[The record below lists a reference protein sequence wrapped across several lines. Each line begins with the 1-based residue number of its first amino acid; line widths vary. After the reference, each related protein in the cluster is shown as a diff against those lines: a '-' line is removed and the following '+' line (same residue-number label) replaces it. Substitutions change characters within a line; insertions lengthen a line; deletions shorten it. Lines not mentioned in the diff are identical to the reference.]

1 MFRRHGFIA
10 AGGALAL
17 ALAAGCTSSNGT
29 SGNTSAG
36 GGSGS
41 NGGNGTAVSLAP
53 VAEIQAALA
62 KAANDKTVKVHGT
75 ISSPQGSGNLDAQ
88 EQFGDNL
95 EMSMNMGLGG
105 MQISEVLIGDTL
117 YMKIPALSAELG
129 GKPWAKVGLGTMG
142 SLGSTLQSLVDS
154 AKNTDPA
161 AQLQPLLASG
171 DIKKVGTETVDGVR
185 ATHYS
190 GTVDPATAFSSS
202 QAAKNLTAD
211 QIAQIKSMLSSAGV
225 TSEKIDVWVG
235 SDGLPVEE
243 TISMTTSAGAEKVD
257 LHMSGWGQPISVAAP
272 PAGQVADIT
281 SMMGSALATP
291 SS

>member
-1 MFRRHGFIA
+1 MMLRQAREIRR
-10 AGGALAL
+10 
-17 ALAAGCTSSNGT
+17 C
-29 SGNTSAG
+29 
-36 GGSGS
+36 
-41 NGGNGTAVSLAP
+41 LAP

-117 YMKIPALSAELG
+117 YMKIPALSSELG

-171 DIKKVGTETVDGVR
+171 DLKKVGTETVDGVQ

>member
-17 ALAAGCTSSNGT
+17 ALAAGCTTNGT
-29 SGNTSAG
+29 SGTNNAG

-41 NGGNGTAVSLAP
+41 NGGNGTAVNLAP
-53 VAEIQAALA
+53 VAEIQAALT
-62 KAANDKTVKVHGT
+62 KAANDTTVKVHGT
-75 ISSPQGSGNLDAQ
+75 ITSPEGSGNLDGQ
-88 EQFGDNL
+88 EQFGDTVEL
-95 EMSMNMGLGG
+95 SMSMGLAG
-105 MQISEVLIGDTL
+105 MQISEVLVGDIIYL
-117 YMKIPALSAELG
+117 KIPAMSAELG
-129 GKPWAKVGLGTMG
+129 GKPWAKISLSTMG

-202 QAAKNLTAD
+202 QAAKNLTPD
-211 QIAQIKSMLSSAGV
+211 QISQIKSMLSSAGV

-235 SDGLPVEE
+235 SDGLSVQE
-243 TISMTTSAGAEKVD
+243 TISMDTKAGAEKID
-257 LHMSGWGQPISVAAP
+257 LHMSGWGQPVSITAP
-272 PAGQVADIT
+272 PADQT
-281 SMMGSALATP
+281 SDVTSLVGGALATP

>member
-1 MFRRHGFIA
+1 MFKRHGFIA
-10 AGGALAL
+10 AGGALTL
-17 ALAAGCTSSNGT
+17 ALAAGCMSSNGT
-29 SGNTSAG
+29 SGNTNAG
-36 GGSGS
+36 GGSAS
-41 NGGNGTAVSLAP
+41 NGGSGAAAGLAP
-53 VAEIQAALA
+53 VAEIQAALT

-105 MQISEVLIGDTL
+105 MQISEVLIGDAL
-117 YMKIPALSAELG
+117 YLKIPALSGELG
-129 GKPWAKVGLGTMG
+129 GKPWAKVSLGTMG

-171 DIKKVGTETVDGVR
+171 DLKKVGTETVDGAA

-202 QAAKNLTAD
+202 QAAKNLTPD
-211 QIAQIKSMLSSAGV
+211 QISQIKSMLSSAGV

-243 TISMTTSAGAEKVD
+243 TISMNTAAGAEKVD
-257 LHMSGWGQPISVAAP
+257 LHMTGWGQPISVTAP
-272 PAGQVADIT
+272 PAGQVADVT

>member
-1 MFRRHGFIA
+1 MYRRYGFIA

-17 ALAAGCTSSNGT
+17 ALAAGCTSSNGN
-29 SGNTSAG
+29 GNSANTNAG
-36 GGSGS
+36 GGSG
-41 NGGNGTAVSLAP
+41 GNGSAVGAAP
-53 VAEIQAALA
+53 VAEIQAALT

-88 EQFGDNL
+88 EQFGDNV
-95 EMSMNMGLGG
+95 EMAMDMSLGAT
-105 MQISEVLIGDTL
+105 QISEVLIGDTL

-129 GKPWAKVGLGTMG
+129 GKPWAKVSLGTMG

-171 DIKKVGTETVDGVR
+171 DLKKVGTETVDGVQ
-185 ATHYS
+185 ATHYA

-202 QAAKNLTAD
+202 QAAKNLTPD
-211 QIAQIKSMLSSAGV
+211 QISQIKSMLSSAGV
-225 TSEKIDVWVG
+225 TTEKIDVWVG
-235 SDGLPVEE
+235 SDGLPVAE
-243 TISMTTSAGAEKVD
+243 TITMTTAAGAEKID

-272 PAGQVADIT
+272 PAGQVSDIT

>member
-1 MFRRHGFIA
+1 MFRRQGFIA

-29 SGNTSAG
+29 GGNTNAG

-41 NGGNGTAVSLAP
+41 NGGSGAAVGLAP
-53 VAEIQAALA
+53 VAEIQAALT

-95 EMSMNMGLGG
+95 EMSMNMSLGG
-105 MQISEVLIGDTL
+105 TQISEVLIGDAL
-117 YMKIPALSAELG
+117 YLKIPALSGEFG
-129 GKPWAKVGLGTMG
+129 GKPWAKVSLGSMG

-171 DIKKVGTETVDGVR
+171 DLKKVGTETVDGAA

-202 QAAKNLTAD
+202 QAAKNLTPD
-211 QIAQIKSMLSSAGV
+211 QISQIKSMLSSAGV

-243 TISMTTSAGAEKVD
+243 TISMNTSAGAEKVD
-257 LHMSGWGQPISVAAP
+257 LHMTGWGQPISVTAP
-272 PAGQVADIT
+272 PAGQVTDVT

>member
-1 MFRRHGFIA
+1 MYRRYGFIA

-17 ALAAGCTSSNGT
+17 ALAAGCTSSNGN
-29 SGNTSAG
+29 GNSANTNAG
-36 GGSGS
+36 GGSG
-41 NGGNGTAVSLAP
+41 GNGSAVGAAP
-53 VAEIQAALA
+53 AAEIQAALT

-88 EQFGDNL
+88 EQFGDNV
-95 EMSMNMGLGG
+95 EMAMDMSLGAT
-105 MQISEVLIGDTL
+105 QISEVLTGDTL
-117 YMKIPALSAELG
+117 YMKIPALSSELG
-129 GKPWAKVGLGTMG
+129 GKPWAKVSLGTMG

-171 DIKKVGTETVDGVR
+171 DLKKVGTETVDGVQ
-185 ATHYS
+185 ATHYA

-202 QAAKNLTAD
+202 QAAKNLTPA
-211 QIAQIKSMLSSAGV
+211 QISQIKSMLSSAGV
-225 TSEKIDVWVG
+225 TTEKIDVWVG

-243 TISMTTSAGAEKVD
+243 TIDMTTAAGAEKID

-272 PAGQVADIT
+272 PAGQVSDIT